1 MRAVQRQGSGSFDR
15 HAHRVTIECAMEVA
29 LALPA
34 PAKLNL
40 FLRVTGRRA
49 DGYHELQTAFA
60 LIDLADWLD
69 FERRGDGTIV
79 REGDLV
85 GALEGDLA
93 LRAAHVLKKAA
104 GTSLGATISVTKRIP
119 AGSGM
124 GGGSSDAATTLIALN
139 RLWDLNLAR
148 SELSAIGLQLGA
160 DVPFFLHGHDAFAA
174 GIGERLTSIE
184 LPPLWFAIIWPQL
197 HVSTREIFS
206 DAGLTRNSKATK
218 IADFSAVAAVLASA
232 ATGYLDFPSS
242 LVNDLE
248 PVARRRYPVIDEAIK
263 RLAPFGVP
271 RMTGSG
277 SAVFV
282 AARSREQAKIAIADL
297 PSGWSGWVAKKLVKH
312 PLAVW

>member
-1 MRAVQRQGSGSFDR
+1 M
-15 HAHRVTIECAMEVA
+15 HLL

-40 FLRVTGRRA
+40 FLHVTGRRT
-49 DGYHELQTAFA
+49 DGYHELQTVYA

-69 FERRGDGTIV
+69 FERRTDGSIV
-79 REGDLV
+79 REGDLA
-85 GALEGDLA
+85 GPAEDDLA
-93 LRAAHVLKKAA
+93 MRAARALREVS
-104 GTSLGATISVTKRIP
+104 GTALGATIGVTKRIP

-139 RLWDLNLAR
+139 RLWDLNLPR
-148 SELSAIGLQLGA
+148 SQLSAIGLSLGA
-160 DVPFFLHGHDAFAA
+160 DVPFFLHGRNAFAE
-174 GIGERLTSIE
+174 GIGERLTTID
-184 LPPLWFAIIWPQL
+184 LPDAWFAVVWPKV
-197 HVSTREIFS
+197 HISTREIFA

-218 IADFSAVAAVLASA
+218 IADFSAVAAALANE
-232 ATGYLDFPSS
+232 ATGNLDLPSS

-248 PVARRRYPVIDEAIK
+248 PVARRRYPTIDAAIK
-263 RLAPFGVP
+263 RLERFGAA

-282 AARSREQAKIAIADL
+282 TTQSKVQAQRAVADV
-297 PSGWSGWVAKKLVKH
+297 PPDWNAWAVQKLSEH

>member
-1 MRAVQRQGSGSFDR
+1 
-15 HAHRVTIECAMEVA
+15 MEFA

-49 DGYHELQTAFA
+49 DGYHELQTAYT
-60 LIDLADWLD
+60 LIDLADLLD
-69 FERRGDGTIV
+69 FERRDDGLIE
-79 REGDLV
+79 RQGDLV
-85 GALEGDLA
+85 GDLDSD
-93 LRAAHVLKKAA
+93 LVVRAARALQQHS
-104 GTSLGATISVTKRIP
+104 GSSLGAAISVTKRIP
-119 AGSGM
+119 AGSGL

-139 RLWDLNLAR
+139 RLWDLNLPR

-160 DVPFFLHGHDAFAA
+160 DVPFFLHGQAAFAE

-184 LPPLWFAIIWPQL
+184 LPPLWFAILWPRV
-197 HVSTREIFS
+197 HVSTKDIFA

-218 IADFSAVAAVLASA
+218 IADFSAMAAQLGEAIGNS
-232 ATGYLDFPSS
+232 DFPSS

-263 RLAPFGVP
+263 RLERFGAA

-282 AARSREQAKIAIADL
+282 PTRAKEQAEFAVADV
-297 PSGWSGWVAKKLVKH
+297 PSGWGSWAVSKRIEH

>member
-1 MRAVQRQGSGSFDR
+1 MKLL
-15 HAHRVTIECAMEVA
+15 

-69 FERRGDGTIV
+69 FERRADGAIV
-79 REGDLV
+79 REGDLT
-85 GALEGDLA
+85 GPEEDDLA
-93 LRAAHVLKKAA
+93 LRAAHALRTAS
-104 GTSLGATISVTKRIP
+104 GTSLGATIGVTKRIP
-119 AGSGM
+119 VGSGM

-148 SELSAIGLQLGA
+148 GDLSAIGLPLGA
-160 DVPFFLHGHDAFAA
+160 DVPFFLHGHDAFAE
-174 GIGERLTSIE
+174 GVGERLTSIE
-184 LPPLWFAIIWPQL
+184 LPPTWFAIVWPQL
-197 HVSTREIFS
+197 CVSTREIFS

-218 IADFSAVAAVLASA
+218 IRDFSALAAELANEA
-232 ATGYLDFPSS
+232 AGNLDLPSS

-248 PVARRRYPVIDEAIK
+248 PVARRRYPSIDEAIR
-263 RLAPFGVP
+263 RLSRFGAA

-282 AARSREQAKIAIADL
+282 AAPSKARAEAAVADV
-297 PSGWSGWVAKKLVKH
+297 PPGWSAWVVQKLSEH